1 MIGEDD
7 PDVSQKENSDEV
19 LMDSDKRTDGVGEN
33 RKKNHDDANAT
44 EACKKGL

>member
-1 MIGEDD
+1 MDD

-19 LMDSDKRTDGVGEN
+19 LTDSDN

-44 EACKKGL
+44 EACKKEGIARRKI